1 MRQQGKM
8 GDETK
13 VKLSKQSIK
22 KALRIYSYILP
33 YRGYFFIG
41 FIFLILSSLTSLAF
55 PMLIGDL
62 FGEDSS
68 SFLTNDSKQILLI
81 LFAVLLSQA
90 IFSFFRI
97 YLFSLVSE
105 NALKDLRIKSF
116 SHLTFSPL
124 SFFDKSKVGE
134 LTSRIATDVN
144 MLQETFNTTIA
155 EFVRQ
160 IITIVGGIAMIFLIS
175 PKLSLTMLSIIPIIA
190 ISAVFFG
197 KFIKKLSKEAQ
208 DASAE
213 SNSIVE
219 EALSNIKI
227 VKAYAN
233 EFFEINRYSKKAE
246 EVKNLSIKGAKW
258 RGVFASFII
267 LCFFGSIS
275 FIVWSGTNMVKAGEL
290 PINDFVKFILYTIFI
305 AASFGGISTLYGSI
319 QKAIGATER
328 LLDLIEE
335 EEESIKD
342 ENQIKING
350 SITFQN
356 VSFNYPTRQDVSVLK
371 DITFDVNPGEKIAL
385 VGSSG
390 SGKSTIAL
398 LLMRLYKDYNGEIL
412 FDNQSAKDYSLHNIR
427 KNTAL
432 VPQEVMLF
440 SGTIRDNILYGN
452 PTATENEI
460 IEAAKKANAWEFINS
475 FPDGMNTI
483 VGDRG
488 IQLSGG
494 QKQRIAIARAILK
507 NPTILILDEAT
518 SSLDVES
525 EKLVQD
531 ALNTLMEGRTTLI
544 IAHRLT
550 TIQNA
555 DTILVID
562 KGTIVERGSHQSL
575 LQQNGVYSRLIS
587 LNKEVNT
594 LN

>member
-1 MRQQGKM
+1 MSK
-8 GDETK
+8 ENK
-13 VKLSKQSIK
+13 VKISKQSFK

-33 YRGYFFIG
+33 YKGYFFVG
-41 FIFLILSSLTSLAF
+41 FLFLILSSLTSLAF

-68 SFLTNDSKQILLI
+68 SLINSDSNGILILLFI
-81 LFAVLLSQA
+81 VLLSQA

-97 YLFSLVSE
+97 YLFSVVSE

-116 SHLTFSPL
+116 KHLIFSPL
-124 SFFDKSKVGE
+124 SFYDKSKVGE

-160 IITIVGGIAMIFLIS
+160 IITIVGGIVMIFLIS
-175 PKLSLTMLSIIPIIA
+175 PKLSVTMLSIIPIIA
-190 ISAVFFG
+190 VSAVFFG
-197 KFIKKLSKEAQ
+197 KFIKKLSREAQ

-219 EALSNIKI
+219 EALSNVKI

-233 EFFEINRYSKKAE
+233 EFFEINRYFGKVDKVKA
-246 EVKNLSIKGAKW
+246 LSIRGAKW

-267 LCFFGSIS
+267 LCFFGSVS

-290 PINDFVKFILYTIFI
+290 PINEFVKFILYTIFI
-305 AASFGGISTLYGSI
+305 AASFGGISSLYGSI

-328 LLDLIEE
+328 LLDLLEE
-335 EEESIKD
+335 EEEDINEIA
-342 ENQIKING
+342 ENLQLSGNVEFK
-350 SITFQN
+350 N
-356 VSFNYPTRQDVSVLK
+356 VSFNYSTRPDVNVLK
-371 DITFDVNPGEKIAL
+371 DVSFYLESGKKMAL
-385 VGSSG
+385 VGASG
-390 SGKSTIAL
+390 SGKSTIASL
-398 LLMRLYKDYNGEIL
+398 AMRLYKDFSGEIL
-412 FDNQSAKDYSLHNIR
+412 FDGKSSKNFSLHHIR
-427 KNTAL
+427 SNTAL

-440 SGTIRDNILYGN
+440 SGSIKENILYGN
-452 PTATENEI
+452 PKATDTQVE
-460 IEAAKKANAWEFINS
+460 EAAKKANAWEFISS
-475 FPDGMNTI
+475 FPEGLGTI

-555 DTILVID
+555 DTILVLE
-562 KGTIVERGSHQSL
+562 KGTIVEKGNHQEL
-575 LQQNGVYSRLIS
+575 LQQDGVYKRLIS
-587 LNKEVNT
+587 LSKDIAT
-594 LN
+594 A